1 MYLSSTQRVL
11 KRQTIGRG
19 VTVKHFFN
27 CANHK
32 TNISDSSKI
41 LCTNPHAVLYTRTSL
56 SERPDINVVSWN
68 FFFFFFAHKELYP
81 LAKKYNN
88 LCNMS
93 DMTVWEKMAWQ
104 LPNKPYTVIISTQWF
119 QITWKKK
126 LLKIY
131 ATKSFTDHRS
141 HSNPILY
148 YICFSDPA
156 RKIQH
161 KSVSLKTD
169 GGYQY
174 WPNEDPSNLYFE
186 HNINDNNHWKTK
198 VVFTSSCIDNILGDL
213 HSSDIACH

>member
-1 MYLSSTQRVL
+1 LCKSQDKHIRLFKNLMYKSTCSVIYKNEPFWKARHKCSLL
-11 KRQTIGRG
+11 K
-19 VTVKHFFN
+19 
-27 CANHK
+27 
-32 TNISDSSKI
+32 
-41 LCTNPHAVLYTRTSL
+41 
-56 SERPDINVVSWN
+56 
-68 FFFFFFAHKELYP
+68 FFFFFAHKELYP